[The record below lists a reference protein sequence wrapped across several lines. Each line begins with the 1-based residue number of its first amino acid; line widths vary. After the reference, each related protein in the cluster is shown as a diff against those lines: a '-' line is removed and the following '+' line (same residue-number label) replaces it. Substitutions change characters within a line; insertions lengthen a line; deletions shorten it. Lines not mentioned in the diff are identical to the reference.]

1 MKERNPYSDFSTMG
15 DYGQHSDKTHLH
27 SRGILVKPPSIGYQ
41 GSNRLKNK
49 DGLGSMVYSGLLFSN
64 KGLKEIQKL
73 STYNSTFRE
82 ATNRCEREGTQKVL
96 HE

>member
-1 MKERNPYSDFSTMG
+1 MG
-15 DYGQHSDKTHLH
+15 DYGQHPDKTHLH

-49 DGLGSMVYSGLLFSN
+49 DGLGSMVYSRLLFSN
-64 KGLKEIQKL
+64 KGLEEML

-82 ATNRCEREGTQKVL
+82 AINRWEGEGTQKVL